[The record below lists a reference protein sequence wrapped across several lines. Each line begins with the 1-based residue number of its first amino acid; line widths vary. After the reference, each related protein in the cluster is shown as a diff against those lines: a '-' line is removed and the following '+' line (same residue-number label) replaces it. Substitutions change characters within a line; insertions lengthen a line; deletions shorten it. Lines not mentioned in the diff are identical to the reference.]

1 MRSENELIRIAQQD
15 SIRQIPVMS
24 ETSAVTVGLVL
35 AIFLAIPLAIIP
47 PLALV
52 AGIGGWVLGTKICDR
67 IRESQYKE
75 REEYFQRA
83 LRSLKYEDKLPSDL

>member
-35 AIFLAIPLAIIP
+35 AIF
-47 PLALV
+47 
-52 AGIGGWVLGTKICDR
+52 
-67 IRESQYKE
+67 
-75 REEYFQRA
+75 
-83 LRSLKYEDKLPSDL
+83 

>member
-24 ETSAVTVGLVL
+24 ETSVAIVGLVPAL
-35 AIFLAIPLAIIP
+35 FLGIPLAIIP

-67 IRESQYKE
+67 IRESQ
-75 REEYFQRA
+75 
-83 LRSLKYEDKLPSDL
+83 